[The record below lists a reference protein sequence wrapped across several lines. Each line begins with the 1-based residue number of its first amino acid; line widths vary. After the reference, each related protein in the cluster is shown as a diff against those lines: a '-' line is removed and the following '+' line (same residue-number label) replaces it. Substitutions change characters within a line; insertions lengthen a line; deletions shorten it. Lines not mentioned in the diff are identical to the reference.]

1 MSDNVIF
8 SRYNGAMTN
17 VATRLLSMIFLFQSR
32 RQWTVGEL
40 SGELDVSDRTVHRYI
55 GMLEE
60 MGIPLYSE
68 RGPYGGFLLLRTYK
82 LPPLIFTP
90 EEATVLYMGAR
101 LVQDIWGKP
110 FQDAV
115 TGVTAKLDNV
125 LPDDIRQEVA
135 RNQRSLVVMTGT
147 SRDYAPYH
155 ALMARLRDCMAEGR
169 RVSLRYQSFSR
180 VATDRKVDPYALSL
194 RWGNWYLIGYCHLR
208 EELRTFRIDRIQ
220 DCTVLEGKFTL
231 PKDFDAK
238 AYLEETMRW
247 DNPYEVVVRME
258 EEIAPRIRE
267 MAGDWMRVED
277 NADGSVIVRFDA
289 DNLNWAAGWVLSWG
303 SLARAIAP
311 PELIE
316 RVIGSA
322 RDVIAQYEENGR

>member
-1 MSDNVIF
+1 MSDHVIF
-8 SRYNGAMTN
+8 SRYNGAMTS

-32 RQWTVGEL
+32 RQWTVSEL
-40 SGELDVSDRTVHRYI
+40 SDELDVSDRTVHRYI

-68 RGPYGGFLLLRTYK
+68 RGPYGGFSLLRSYK

-125 LPDDIRQEVA
+125 LPDDIRQEVSRA
-135 RNQRSLVVMTGT
+135 QRSLVVMMGA

-155 ALMARLRDCMAEGR
+155 ALMASLRDCIAEGR
-169 RVSLRYQSFSR
+169 GVALRYHSFAR
-180 VATDRKVDPYALSL
+180 VETDRTVDPYALSF

-208 EELRTFRIDRIQ
+208 KELRTFRIDRIK
-220 DCTVLEGKFTL
+220 DCTALDTSFEL
-231 PKDFDAK
+231 PRDFDAK
-238 AYLEETMRW
+238 TYLEETMRW
-247 DNPYEVVVRME
+247 EDQYEVVVRLDDAV
-258 EEIAPRIRE
+258 APRIRE
-267 MAGDWMRVED
+267 MASDWMRVLD
-277 NADGSVIVRFDA
+277 NADGSVTVRFDV
-289 DNLNWAAGWVLSWG
+289 DNLNWATGWVLSWG
-303 SLARAIAP
+303 RLARALEP
-311 PELIE
+311 PELIR
-316 RVIGSA
+316 RVQEAASEVVELYGG
-322 RDVIAQYEENGR
+322 D